1 MNYQIGTIPTKGGTK
16 CTTLLEYKPNT
27 IIIQNTETMELIE
40 ITYDEL
46 TNYSFQ

>member
-1 MNYQIGTIPTKGGTK
+1 MY
-16 CTTLLEYKPNT
+16 TLLEYKPNT